1 MTHGILALLG
11 AAVVS
16 LLVAAAP
23 VPTHCTARGV
33 LPDPKCTPGAV
44 LANVKQADIKNTVC
58 KPGWTATVRPSSTY
72 TSNLKRK
79 QMKQY
84 GYTDSL
90 AQHEEDHLIPL
101 ELAGSPT
108 DPRNLW
114 PEPEA
119 SPNPKDK
126 VENELKRRVCAGQI
140 TLFQAQRKIA
150 KDWTTALQ

>member
-1 MTHGILALLG
+1 MMQGIVVLLAG
-11 AAVVS
+11 AVIS
-16 LLVAAAP
+16 LMSMVNAP
-23 VPTHCTARGV
+23 PVHCTVRGV

-44 LANVKQADIKNTVC
+44 LPNVKQADIKTTVC
-58 KPGWTATVRPSSTY
+58 KPGWTSTIRPPQSY
-72 TSNLKRK
+72 TENLKRK

-114 PEPEA
+114 PEPDA
-119 SPNPKDK
+119 SPNPKDQ

-140 TLFQAQRKIA
+140 SLYQAQRRIA
-150 KDWTTALQ
+150 KDWTSALQ